1 MNRDEA
7 IKYVMD
13 ELVVLKEDLSGGKS
27 VSPIKF
33 LKLSEVFKFKIEP
46 YTDRFTA
53 LILDE
58 ASKTMSDEEH
68 LNMIDSIIDTTI
80 NGEDGE
86 IDGDRIKDDEQELD
100 ELVDYDG
107 SIKSSKIPDG
117 VQTVSG
123 IGSKK
128 TTDDVALA
136 TKQYGVWSSGG
147 NFFKR
152 YYGESIEEE
161 DMSKVLGFEET
172 EGMDSEET
180 MEFLEKEYGV
190 DNSEERA
197 EDMGKTEKLDDK
209 DQQRLFEKEA
219 EDKARDMIEVILSD
233 KDDDKDLSSG
243 DRLLNKKIKSLI
255 DLAGASGIGV
265 EELKNML
272 G

>member
-13 ELVVLKEDLSGGKS
+13 ELVVLKEDLTEGKS
-27 VSPIKF
+27 VLPIKF

-46 YTDRFTA
+46 VGDRFTA
-53 LILDE
+53 DILDE

-68 LNMIDSIIDTTI
+68 LNMIDSIIDSTI
-80 NGEDGE
+80 NGEDTE
-86 IDGDRIKDDEQELD
+86 DLEEDGEQELE
-100 ELVDYDG
+100 ELLDYDG

-136 TKQYGVWSSGG
+136 TAQYGVWSSGG

-172 EGMDSEET
+172 EGMDAEET
-180 MEFLEKEYGV
+180 VEFLEKEYDV
-190 DNSEERA
+190 DNAEERA
-197 EDMGKTEKLDDK
+197 EDMGKTEKMDSK
-209 DQQRLFEKEA
+209 EQQRLFEKEA
-219 EDKARDMIEVILSD
+219 EDKAKDMIEVILSD
-233 KDDDKDLSSG
+233 KDEDNELSSCG
-243 DRLLNKKIKSLI
+243 RLLNKKIKSLI
-255 DLAGASGIGV
+255 KLADSNGVSIGDLKKM
-265 EELKNML
+265 LK
-272 G
+272 

>member
-1 MNRDEA
+1 MDRDEA

-13 ELVVLKEDLSGGKS
+13 ELVVLKEGLVGGKS
-27 VSPIKF
+27 ISPIEF
-33 LKLSEVFKFKIEP
+33 LKLSEVFKFKIYPSE
-46 YTDRFTA
+46 DRFTA
-53 LILDE
+53 TILDE
-58 ASKTMSDEEH
+58 ASKSTSDEEH
-68 LNMIDSIIDTTI
+68 LNMIDSIIDDAI
-80 NGEDGE
+80 NGEEEVVVDGE
-86 IDGDRIKDDEQELD
+86 EQELD
-100 ELVDYDG
+100 ELIDYDG
-107 SIKSSKIPDG
+107 SVMSSKVPDG

-180 MEFLEKEYGV
+180 VEFLEKEYDV
-190 DNSEERA
+190 DNAEERA
-197 EDMGKTEKLDDK
+197 EDMGKTEKLDDN

-219 EDKARDMIEVILSD
+219 EDKAKDMIEVILSD
-233 KDDDKDLSSG
+233 KDDDKELSSC
-243 DRLLNKKIKSLI
+243 DRLLNKKIKSLV
-255 DLAGASGIGV
+255 DLADANGISV
-265 EELKNML
+265 DELKKML

>member
-1 MNRDEA
+1 MNREEA

-13 ELVVLKEDLSGGKS
+13 ELVVLKEGLTEGKS
-27 VSPIKF
+27 VSSLKF
-33 LKLSEVFKFKIEP
+33 LQLSEVFKFKIEP
-46 YTDRFTA
+46 SSDRFTA
-53 LILDE
+53 IILDE
-58 ASKTMSDEEH
+58 ASKSMSDEEH
-68 LNMIDSIIDTTI
+68 LNMIDDIIDVTI
-80 NGEDGE
+80 NGEEG
-86 IDGDRIKDDEQELD
+86 GVDDEQELD

-136 TKQYGVWSSGG
+136 TKQYGVWNGAG

-180 MEFLEKEYGV
+180 VEFLEKEYDV
-190 DNSEERA
+190 DNAEERA
-197 EDMGKTEKLDDK
+197 EDMGKTDKLDDK
-209 DQQRLFEKEA
+209 EQQRLFEKEA
-219 EDKARDMIEVILSD
+219 ENKVRDMIEVILSD
-233 KDDDKDLSSG
+233 KDDDKELTSC
-243 DRLLNKKIKSLI
+243 DRLLNKKIQSLI
-255 DLAGASGIGV
+255 KLADSNGV
-265 EELKNML
+265 SVRDLKNML
-272 G
+272 K

>member
-13 ELVVLKEDLSGGKS
+13 ELVVLKEDLSDGKS
-27 VSPIKF
+27 VLPIKF
-33 LKLSEVFKFKIEP
+33 LKLSEVFKFNIYP
-46 YTDRFTA
+46 STDRFTA
-53 LILDE
+53 IILDE

-68 LNMIDSIIDTTI
+68 FNMIDSIINSTI
-80 NGEDGE
+80 NGEDE
-86 IDGDRIKDDEQELD
+86 DEDEQELE
-100 ELVDYDG
+100 ELVDFDG

-136 TKQYGVWSSGG
+136 TKQYGTRHGAG

-180 MEFLEKEYGV
+180 VEFLEKEYDV
-190 DNSEERA
+190 ENAEERA
-197 EDMGKTEKLDDK
+197 EDMGKTEKLDDNE
-209 DQQRLFEKEA
+209 QQRLFEKES

-233 KDDDKDLSSG
+233 KDDDKELTSC
-243 DRLLNKKIKSLI
+243 DRLLNKKIQSLI
-255 DLAGASGIGV
+255 KLADSNGV
-265 EELKNML
+265 SVRDLKNML
-272 G
+272 S

>member
-1 MNRDEA
+1 MNREEA

-13 ELVVLKEDLSGGKS
+13 ELVVLKEDLTGGKS
-27 VSPIKF
+27 VLPIKF
-33 LKLSEVFKFKIEP
+33 LQLSEVFKFKIEP
-46 YTDRFTA
+46 VGDRFTA
-53 LILDE
+53 VILDE

-68 LNMIDSIIDTTI
+68 LDMIDSIIDSAI
-80 NGEDGE
+80 NGEDTEENEDLGE
-86 IDGDRIKDDEQELD
+86 SGEQELE
-100 ELVDYDG
+100 ELIDYDG
-107 SIKSSKIPDG
+107 SIKSSKVPDG

-180 MEFLEKEYGV
+180 VEFLEKEYDV
-190 DNSEERA
+190 DNAEERA
-197 EDMGKTEKLDDK
+197 EDMGKTEKMDDRE
-209 DQQRLFEKEA
+209 QQRLFEKEA
-219 EDKARDMIEVILSD
+219 ENKAKDMIEVLLSD
-233 KDDDKDLSSG
+233 KDEDKELSSC

-255 DLAGASGIGV
+255 KLADSNGVSVGDLKKM
-265 EELKNML
+265 LK
-272 G
+272 

>member
-13 ELVVLKEDLSGGKS
+13 ELVVLKEDLSDGKS

-33 LKLSEVFKFKIEP
+33 LRLSEVFKFKIEP

-68 LNMIDSIIDTTI
+68 LNMIDSIIDSTI
-80 NGEDGE
+80 NGEDYE
-86 IDGDRIKDDEQELD
+86 TDEDVVDDEQELD

-128 TTDDVALA
+128 TTDDVTLA

-180 MEFLEKEYGV
+180 VEFLEKEYDV
-190 DNSEERA
+190 DNAEERA

-209 DQQRLFEKEA
+209 EQQRLFEKES
-219 EDKARDMIEVILSD
+219 EDKAKDMIEVILSD
-233 KDDDKDLSSG
+233 KDDDKELTSC
-243 DRLLNKKIKSLI
+243 DRLLNKKIQSLI
-255 DLAGASGIGV
+255 KLADSNGV
-265 EELKNML
+265 SVRDLKNML
-272 G
+272 K

>member
-13 ELVVLKEDLSGGKS
+13 ELVVLKEGLTDGKS
-27 VSPIKF
+27 ILPLKF
-33 LKLSEVFKFKIEP
+33 LQLSEIFKFKIEP
-46 YTDRFTA
+46 STDRFTA
-53 LILDE
+53 TILDE
-58 ASKTMSDEEH
+58 ASKSMSDEEQ
-68 LNMIDSIIDTTI
+68 LNMIDDIIDAAI
-80 NGEDGE
+80 NGDEEDEVVDGE
-86 IDGDRIKDDEQELD
+86 ELELD

-107 SIKSSKIPDG
+107 SIMSSKVPDG

-136 TKQYGVWSSGG
+136 TAQYGVWSNGG

-161 DMSKVLGFEET
+161 DMSKVLGFDET
-172 EGMDSEET
+172 EGMDAEET
-180 MEFLEKEYGV
+180 MEFLEKEYDV
-190 DNSEERA
+190 DNAEERA

-219 EDKARDMIEVILSD
+219 EDKAKDMIEIILSD
-233 KDDDKDLSSG
+233 KDDDKELTSC
-243 DRLLNKKIKSLI
+243 DRLLNKKIKSLLKLADSNGVSVG
-255 DLAGASGIGV
+255 DLKKM
-265 EELKNML
+265 LK
-272 G
+272 

>member
-13 ELVVLKEDLSGGKS
+13 ELVVLKEDLSDGKS
-27 VSPIKF
+27 VLPIKF
-33 LKLSEVFKFKIEP
+33 LKLSEVFKFKIDP
-46 YTDRFTA
+46 STDRFTA
-53 LILDE
+53 IILDE

-68 LNMIDSIIDTTI
+68 LNMIDSIIDSTI
-80 NGEDGE
+80 NGED
-86 IDGDRIKDDEQELD
+86 DEDVQELD

-107 SIKSSKIPDG
+107 SIKSSKVPDG

-136 TKQYGVWSSGG
+136 TKQYGTRHGAG

-161 DMSKVLGFEET
+161 DMSKVLGFDET
-172 EGMDSEET
+172 ESMDAGET
-180 MEFLEKEYGV
+180 VEFLEKEYDV
-190 DNSEERA
+190 DNAEERA
-197 EDMGKTEKLDDK
+197 EEMGKNEKLDNK
-209 DQQRLFEKEA
+209 EQQRLFEKGS

-233 KDDDKDLSSG
+233 KDDDKELSSS
-243 DRLLNKKIKSLI
+243 DRLLNKKIQSLI
-255 DLAGASGIGV
+255 KLADTNGVSVKDL
-265 EELKNML
+265 KDML
-272 G
+272 N

>member
-7 IKYVMD
+7 IKYVLD
-13 ELVVLKEDLSGGKS
+13 ELIVLKEGLTEGKS

-33 LKLSEVFKFKIEP
+33 LQLSEVFKFKIEP
-46 YTDRFTA
+46 AGDRFTA
-53 LILDE
+53 VILDE

-68 LNMIDSIIDTTI
+68 LNMIDSIIDDTI
-80 NGEDGE
+80 NGEEEE
-86 IDGDRIKDDEQELD
+86 IVDEDEQELD

-107 SIKSSKIPDG
+107 SIKSSKVPDG

-128 TTDDVALA
+128 TTDDVTLA
-136 TKQYGVWSSGG
+136 TAQYGVWSSGG

-180 MEFLEKEYGV
+180 IEFLEKEYDV
-190 DNSEERA
+190 DNAEERA
-197 EDMGKTEKLDDK
+197 EDMGKTEKMDSK
-209 DQQRLFEKEA
+209 EQQRLFEKEA
-219 EDKARDMIEVILSD
+219 EEKAKDMIEVILSD
-233 KDDDKDLSSG
+233 KDDDKELSSSE
-243 DRLLNKKIKSLI
+243 RLLDKKIKSLI
-255 DLAGASGIGV
+255 KLADSNGV
-265 EELKNML
+265 SVEDLKNRF
-272 G
+272 

>member
-13 ELVVLKEDLSGGKS
+13 ELVVLKEGLTDGKS
-27 VSPIKF
+27 ISPLKF
-33 LKLSEVFKFKIEP
+33 LQLSEVFKFKIEP
-46 YTDRFTA
+46 SSDRFTA
-53 LILDE
+53 IILDE
-58 ASKTMSDEEH
+58 ASKSMSDEEH
-68 LNMIDSIIDTTI
+68 LNMIDGIIDATI
-80 NGEDGE
+80 NGEEVGVVDE
-86 IDGDRIKDDEQELD
+86 DEQELD

-107 SIKSSKIPDG
+107 SIKSSKVPDG

-172 EGMDSEET
+172 EGMDAEKT
-180 MEFLEKEYGV
+180 MEFLEKEYDV
-190 DNSEERA
+190 ENAEERA

-219 EDKARDMIEVILSD
+219 EDKAKDMIEVILSD
-233 KDDDKDLSSG
+233 KDDDKELSSC
-243 DRLLNKKIKSLI
+243 DRLLNKKIKSLV
-255 DLAGASGIGV
+255 DLADANGIGV
-265 EELKNML
+265 DELKKML
-272 G
+272 R

>member
-13 ELVVLKEDLSGGKS
+13 ELVVLKEGLTGGKS
-27 VSPIKF
+27 ITPIKF
-33 LKLSEVFKFKIEP
+33 LQLSEVFKFKIEP
-46 YTDRFTA
+46 SSDRFTA
-53 LILDE
+53 IILDE
-58 ASKTMSDEEH
+58 ASKSMSDEEH
-68 LNMIDSIIDTTI
+68 LNMIDSIIDSTI
-80 NGEDGE
+80 NDEDYE
-86 IDGDRIKDDEQELD
+86 DVVDEDEQELD

-136 TKQYGVWSSGG
+136 TAQYGVWSSGG

-180 MEFLEKEYGV
+180 MEFLEKEYDV
-190 DNSEERA
+190 DNAEERA

-219 EDKARDMIEVILSD
+219 EDKAKDMIEVILSD
-233 KDDDKDLSSG
+233 KDDDKELSSC
-243 DRLLNKKIKSLI
+243 DRLLNKKIKSLV
-255 DLAGASGIGV
+255 DLADANGIGV
-265 EELKNML
+265 DELKKML
-272 G
+272 R

>member
-13 ELVVLKEDLSGGKS
+13 ELVVLKEGLIGGES
-27 VSPIKF
+27 ISPLKF
-33 LKLSEVFKFKIEP
+33 LQLSEVFKFKIEP
-46 YTDRFTA
+46 SSDRFTA
-53 LILDE
+53 IILDE
-58 ASKTMSDEEH
+58 ASKSMSDEEH
-68 LNMIDSIIDTTI
+68 LNTIDDIIDATI
-80 NGEDGE
+80 NGEEEGE
-86 IDGDRIKDDEQELD
+86 VGEGEELELD

-107 SIKSSKIPDG
+107 SIMSSKVPDG
-117 VQTVSG
+117 VQTVTG

-136 TKQYGVWSSGG
+136 TKQYGVWNGAG

-180 MEFLEKEYGV
+180 VEFLEKEYDV
-190 DNSEERA
+190 DNAEERA

-209 DQQRLFEKEA
+209 EQQRLFEKEA
-219 EDKARDMIEVILSD
+219 ENKARDMIEVILSNKDED
-233 KDDDKDLSSG
+233 KELSSC
-243 DRLLNKKIKSLI
+243 DRLLDKKIQSLI
-255 DLAGASGIGV
+255 KLAYSNGV
-265 EELKNML
+265 SIEDLKNRL
-272 G
+272 

>member
-27 VSPIKF
+27 VLPIKF
-33 LKLSEVFKFKIEP
+33 LHLSEVFKFKIDP
-46 YTDRFTA
+46 SSDRFTA

-68 LNMIDSIIDTTI
+68 LNMIDSIIDSTI
-80 NGEDGE
+80 NGEVDEDSVGNE
-86 IDGDRIKDDEQELD
+86 DEQELE

-136 TKQYGVWSSGG
+136 TKQYGTRHGAG

-180 MEFLEKEYGV
+180 VEFLEKEYDVENG
-190 DNSEERA
+190 EERA

-209 DQQRLFEKEA
+209 EQQRLFEKES

-233 KDDDKDLSSG
+233 KDDDGELSSC
-243 DRLLNKKIKSLI
+243 DRLLNKKIQSLI
-255 DLAGASGIGV
+255 KLADSNGISVKDL
-265 EELKNML
+265 KDML
-272 G
+272 R

>member
-13 ELVVLKEDLSGGKS
+13 ELVVLKEGLIDGKS
-27 VSPIKF
+27 ISPLKF
-33 LKLSEVFKFKIEP
+33 LQLSEVFKFKIEP
-46 YTDRFTA
+46 SSDRFTA
-53 LILDE
+53 IILDE
-58 ASKTMSDEEH
+58 ASKSMSDEEH
-68 LNMIDSIIDTTI
+68 LDMIDGIIDATI
-80 NGEDGE
+80 NGEEEEIVDGE
-86 IDGDRIKDDEQELD
+86 EIELD

-107 SIKSSKIPDG
+107 SIKSSKVPDG

-172 EGMDSEET
+172 EGMDAEET
-180 MEFLEKEYGV
+180 MEFLEKEYDV
-190 DNSEERA
+190 ENAEERA

-233 KDDDKDLSSG
+233 KDDDKELSSS
-243 DRLLNKKIKSLI
+243 DRLLNKKIKSLV
-255 DLAGASGIGV
+255 DLANANGISV
-265 EELKNML
+265 EELKKML
-272 G
+272 R

>member
-13 ELVVLKEDLSGGKS
+13 ELVVLKEDLSDGKS

-33 LKLSEVFKFKIEP
+33 LQLSEVFKFKIEP
-46 YTDRFTA
+46 YSDRFTA

-68 LNMIDSIIDTTI
+68 LNMIDSIIDSTI
-80 NGEDGE
+80 NDEDYE
-86 IDGDRIKDDEQELD
+86 DVVDEDEQELD

-136 TKQYGVWSSGG
+136 TAQYGVWSSGG

-180 MEFLEKEYGV
+180 MEFLEKEYDV
-190 DNSEERA
+190 DNAEERA

-219 EDKARDMIEVILSD
+219 EDKAKDMIEVILSD
-233 KDDDKDLSSG
+233 KDDDKELSSS
-243 DRLLNKKIKSLI
+243 DRLLNKKIQSLI
-255 DLAGASGIGV
+255 KLADSNGVSIGD
-265 EELKNML
+265 LKNML
-272 G
+272 K

>member
-1 MNRDEA
+1 MDRDEA

-13 ELVVLKEDLSGGKS
+13 ELVVLKEGLVGGKS
-27 VSPIKF
+27 ISPLKF

-46 YTDRFTA
+46 SSDRFTA
-53 LILDE
+53 IILDE
-58 ASKTMSDEEH
+58 ASKSMSDEEH
-68 LNMIDSIIDTTI
+68 LNMIDSIIDNTI
-80 NGEDGE
+80 NGEEEEVVVGE
-86 IDGDRIKDDEQELD
+86 EGELD

-107 SIKSSKIPDG
+107 SVMSSKIPDG
-117 VQTVSG
+117 TQTVSG

-136 TKQYGVWSSGG
+136 TKQYGVWNGAG

-180 MEFLEKEYGV
+180 VEFLEKEYDV
-190 DNSEERA
+190 DNAEERA

-209 DQQRLFEKEA
+209 EQQRLFEKEA
-219 EDKARDMIEVILSD
+219 ENKARDMIEVILSNKDED
-233 KDDDKDLSSG
+233 KELSSC
-243 DRLLNKKIKSLI
+243 DRLLDKKIQSLI
-255 DLAGASGIGV
+255 KLAYSNGV
-265 EELKNML
+265 SIEDLKNRL
-272 G
+272 

>member
-13 ELVVLKEDLSGGKS
+13 ELIVLKEGLTEGKS

-33 LKLSEVFKFKIEP
+33 LKLSEIFKFKIEP
-46 YTDRFTA
+46 SEDRFIAT
-53 LILDE
+53 ILDE
-58 ASKTMSDEEH
+58 ASKSVSDEEH
-68 LNMIDSIIDTTI
+68 LNMIDSIIDDTI
-80 NGEDGE
+80 NGE
-86 IDGDRIKDDEQELD
+86 EQED
-100 ELVDYDG
+100 EEQKGEEQEIEELIDYDG
-107 SIKSSKIPDG
+107 SVMSSKVPDG

-172 EGMDSEET
+172 EGMDAEET
-180 MEFLEKEYGV
+180 VEFLEKEYDV
-190 DNSEERA
+190 DNAEERA
-197 EDMGKTEKLDDK
+197 EDMGKTKKMDEKE
-209 DQQRLFEKEA
+209 QQRLFEKEA
-219 EDKARDMIEVILSD
+219 EEKAKDMIEVILSD
-233 KDDDKDLSSG
+233 KDDDKELSSS
-243 DRLLNKKIKSLI
+243 DRLLDKKIKSLI
-255 DLAGASGIGV
+255 KLADSNDVSV
-265 EELKNML
+265 EELKNMF
-272 G
+272 

>member
-13 ELVVLKEDLSGGKS
+13 ELVVLKEGLVGGKS
-27 VSPIKF
+27 ISPLKF
-33 LKLSEVFKFKIEP
+33 LQLSEVFKFKIEP
-46 YTDRFTA
+46 SSERFTA
-53 LILDE
+53 IILDE
-58 ASKTMSDEEH
+58 ASKSISDEEH
-68 LNMIDSIIDTTI
+68 LDMIDGIIDATI
-80 NGEDGE
+80 NGEEEGE
-86 IDGDRIKDDEQELD
+86 VGEEEELD

-107 SIKSSKIPDG
+107 SIMSSKVPDG

-180 MEFLEKEYGV
+180 VEFLEKEYDV
-190 DNSEERA
+190 ENAEERA

-209 DQQRLFEKEA
+209 EQQRLFEKES

-233 KDDDKDLSSG
+233 KDDDGELSSC
-243 DRLLNKKIKSLI
+243 DRLLNKKIQSLI
-255 DLAGASGIGV
+255 KLADSNGVSVKDL
-265 EELKNML
+265 KDML
-272 G
+272 R